1 MKTLIAVPC
10 MDSVP
15 VGFAHSLAVLKKE
28 GDVTLSML
36 SGSLVYE
43 SRNKLCKQALTM
55 GADYILWLDSDMVF
69 PDDTLLRMLQHMKDK
84 EIVSGL
90 YFRRAAPFTPV
101 LLKSYEDNGETIEWE
116 DYTDYPKD
124 SIFEVAG
131 MGFGCVMMKTELLYD
146 LSLNY
151 HAWFQPLKNCGE
163 DMSFCYRARELG
175 HKIYCDSTIKC
186 GHVGH
191 LVIDESIWETMK

>member
-10 MDSVP
+10 MDFTP
-15 VGFAHSLAVLKKE
+15 VGFTHSLAVLKKE
-28 GDVTLSML
+28 GEVTLSMM

-43 SRNKLCKQALTM
+43 SRNKLAKQALSM

-69 PDDTLLRMLQHMKDK
+69 PDDTLIRMLEHMKDK
-84 EIVSGL
+84 EIVTGL

-101 LLKSYEDNGETIEWE
+101 LLKSYKEKETIIEWE
-116 DYTDYPKD
+116 EYPDYPKD
-124 SIFEVAG
+124 SVFEVAG
-131 MGFGCVMMKTELLYD
+131 MGFGCVMMRTDLLYD
-146 LSLNY
+146 LGLNY
-151 HAWFQPLKNCGE
+151 QAWFQPIKNCGE
-163 DMSFCYRARELG
+163 DMSFCFRAKELG

-191 LVIDESIWETMK
+191 MVIDENIWETMK